1 MGLKVGGNINNPYE
15 ANMDTDGTTDHIDMP
30 MPEVFKEFLD
40 TPHPSP
46 EPATTPAAATC
57 GAGGCCPAEPPLI
70 AKKLV
75 THGDAMFAAKAAFVL
90 GAVTGLLLANFLRRK
105 AVNGE

>member
-15 ANMDTDGTTDHIDMP
+15 ANMDTDGTTDMP
-30 MPEVFKEFLD
+30 MPEVFKEFLE

-46 EPATTPAAATC
+46 EPVTTPAT
-57 GAGGCCPAEPPLI
+57 GGCCPAEPPLI

-105 AVNGE
+105 AANGE

>member
-1 MGLKVGGNINNPYE
+1 MGLKVGGSINNPYE
-15 ANMDTDGTTDHIDMP
+15 INMDTVD
-30 MPEVFKEFLD
+30 EFKEFLD

-46 EPATTPAAATC
+46 EPATPAAASC
-57 GAGGCCPAEPPLI
+57 EAGGCCPAEPPS